1 MLKLKILEVFTQAYL
16 HVAGFFGTCFQNK
29 NYIAIIAVISALCI
43 VAAAIGKAIRAITR
57 PKR

>member
-16 HVAGFFGTCFQNK
+16 QITGFFATCLQNK
-29 NYIAIIAVISALCI
+29 NYIAIIAVLSALCL
-43 VAAAIGKAIRAITR
+43 VASAIGKAIRAITR